1 MPTAHENT
9 FWLGGI
15 WALGS
20 QYTRLHSSIL
30 LFSCLGGNFTCP
42 EGKVLP
48 SAKVCD
54 TIPDCKNAED
64 EYECDYQATSDEQ
77 DLSLNEEDLSLLDN
91 YDEEDLDKFVEE
103 FYDIDEDLDG
113 IPDDEDEVDNVYF
126 DSDGNAYFDSDGDGI
141 PDDVDLVDN
150 REGVESVG
158 NGTDWFDAK

>member
-1 MPTAHENT
+1 M
-9 FWLGGI
+9 
-15 WALGS
+15 
-20 QYTRLHSSIL
+20 
-30 LFSCLGGNFTCP
+30 
-42 EGKVLP
+42 
-48 SAKVCD
+48 
-54 TIPDCKNAED
+54 
-64 EYECDYQATSDEQ
+64 
-77 DLSLNEEDLSLLDN
+77 SLNEEDLSLLDN

-103 FYDIDEDLDG
+103 LYDIDEDLDG

>member
-1 MPTAHENT
+1 M
-9 FWLGGI
+9 
-15 WALGS
+15 
-20 QYTRLHSSIL
+20 QYTCFHSSIL
-30 LFSCLGGNFTCP
+30 LFTCVGGSNFTCP

-54 TIPDCKNAED
+54 AIPDCKNAED
-64 EYECDYQATSDEQ
+64 EYDCLDDYQATSEEQ

-103 FYDIDEDLDG
+103 YYDTDKDL
-113 IPDDEDEVDNVYF
+113 
-126 DSDGNAYFDSDGDGI
+126 DGI

-150 REGVESVG
+150 RDGVVESGAG